1 MKSSIFYLLYFGRN
15 FGCGRQVRDYDF
27 EDISEQG
34 TEHELEE
41 LIDSFQMR
49 LKSAGNP
56 REQIM
61 NNMLGKLR
69 VEDTIFLNFFHLVN

>member
-15 FGCGRQVRDYDF
+15 FGNGRQVRDYDF

-34 TEHELEE
+34 KEQELEE

-61 NNMLGKLR
+61 NNMLGRLR
-69 VEDTIFLNFFHLVN
+69 GIRQ